1 MSKLKLGPIAD
12 DKPLKVQVELP
23 AALHQDLVDYAHLLG
38 REQGQS
44 AVDPAR
50 LIVPMLQ
57 RFIATDR
64 GFAKARRAL
73 TPGSADYS
81 VVPALEGVSKHFS
94 SSGRVGLSL
103 SLEEIIAAVG
113 ARADGS
119 GINAISGR

>member
-1 MSKLKLGPIAD
+1 MDLKPQ
-12 DKPLKVQVELP
+12 VQVELP

-64 GFAKARRAL
+64 GFAKARRTL
-73 TPGSADYS
+73 TPGSAD
-81 VVPALEGVSKHFS
+81 
-94 SSGRVGLSL
+94 
-103 SLEEIIAAVG
+103 
-113 ARADGS
+113 
-119 GINAISGR
+119 